1 MEKKEQEG
9 CIQEVQLLK
18 NLSSPNIVA
27 YKGSYCC
34 KGELIIIMEYCDG
47 KYFLLQLTCLCSVG
61 DLNFYLQ
68 RKIKEKKNI
77 DEADIFNWLIQ
88 ICVGLEYLHSRR
100 IIHRDLKP
108 QNIFLTA
115 NNTVKIGDFGI
126 SKVLEG
132 TTQVAMTVVGTPY
145 YMPPEAC

>member
-1 MEKKEQEG
+1 M
-9 CIQEVQLLK
+9 
-18 NLSSPNIVA
+18 
-27 YKGSYCC
+27 
-34 KGELIIIMEYCDG
+34 
-47 KYFLLQLTCLCSVG
+47 CSVG
-61 DLNFYLQ
+61 DLNHFLQ
-68 RKIKEKKNI
+68 KKIKEKKSI

-88 ICVGLEYLHSRR
+88 VCVGLEYLHSRR